1 MPYLNNIPQAT
12 DQLKN
17 SQPALLGNFISIKQL
32 IDVDHSTFGAATEG
46 KHEKVTMPIQGASP
60 ATLAGEL
67 SLFSRTST
75 LSGVPEMAFRRQTN
89 GAVTEF
95 TSSLKA
101 NVGWTRLPSGILL
114 KWGRVN
120 SIGAG
125 LVTYA
130 FPVAATIPAFVGL
143 YSISLTPLYTQAGD
157 NPNYTVRLNNFPTPL
172 AFTFYSSTRTA
183 AGPGGCGFTYI
194 AIGI

>member
-1 MPYLNNIPQAT
+1 MALNNVPLPGQSLNVTRLPINT
-12 DQLKN
+12 
-17 SQPALLGNFISIKQL
+17 NFAVIDAAFSI
-32 IDVDHSTFGAATEG
+32 DHVAYNAANQG
-46 KHEKVTMPIQGASP
+46 KHNKITLPIQGASP

-67 SLFSRTST
+67 SLFSRTSA

-89 GAVTEF
+89 GVVTEF
-95 TSSLKA
+95 TSGLSA
-101 NVGWTRLPSGILL
+101 DVGWTRLPSGILL
-114 KWGRVN
+114 KWGWVN

-130 FPVAATIPAFVGL
+130 FPVAATIPAFVDL